1 MKLEPEKLDH
11 IVESANTKDVKSSF
25 AGRTFGIG
33 AKDKTFM
40 TKEVMSAL
48 DNRNAN
54 GKIEGQ
60 KNEKS

>member
-11 IVESANTKDVKSSF
+11 NVESANAKDVKSSF
-25 AGRTFGIG
+25 AGRTFGVG

-48 DNRNAN
+48 D
-54 GKIEGQ
+54 KQ
-60 KNEKS
+60 KRE